1 MSNFCPQCGAP
12 YQQNAAFCA
21 SCSAPRN
28 DSANYTFQQA
38 AQTRNELLD
47 SLADAYQY
55 FMEKQELFNQVEKLT
70 MKKNSYRP
78 MNTFFL
84 VVRSLFL
91 APVLAGVFLMVL
103 TFICT
108 AVISGELGRHLF
120 SLLIKSFGYIII
132 VFFIATPF
140 VFRYLNN
147 KYIQNAQAKL
157 GKKIEAAVAEI
168 EAHYNNW
175 PACPVPLVYS
185 TPMAISQ
192 LYTVIE
198 SGRAYSIKEA
208 INIAI
213 HDGQAQQ
220 FADSQRQVMSN
231 QERILS
237 EVSWNTFFSFFK

>member
-28 DSANYTFQQA
+28 NSANYTFQQA

-47 SLADAYQY
+47 SLAVAYRY
-55 FMEKQELFNQVEKLT
+55 FMEKQEQFNQVEKLT
-70 MKKNSYRP
+70 MKKNSYKP
-78 MNTFFL
+78 IKVGILVAGGLLLLLAFVYTISFIVETFFPSL
-84 VVRSLFL
+84 EYPITMLLTNNPAVMWIIFIVVL
-91 APVLAGVFLMVL
+91 P
-103 TFICT
+103 
-108 AVISGELGRHLF
+108 
-120 SLLIKSFGYIII
+120 YIARQI
-132 VFFIATPF
+132 
-140 VFRYLNN
+140 N
-147 KYIQNAQAKL
+147 KQYIRKAKE
-157 GKKIEAAVAEI
+157 KDANEIEAAVAEI
-168 EAHYNNW
+168 EDHYNNW
-175 PACPVPLVYS
+175 PECPVPLVYS

-192 LYTVIE
+192 LYKVVE

-213 HDGQAQQ
+213 HDAQAQQ
-220 FADSQRQVMSN
+220 WTDQQSRVMKN